1 MTDLAFSP
9 HLLDLVLL
17 VTAAEFVVLGVL
29 NSRSGRGLQWL
40 DLGLALAPGF
50 MLMLAFRVA
59 QPQALS
65 VPTLLCLSA
74 AGLLH
79 AADFYRRH
87 VATATPVGVK
97 NRA

>member
-1 MTDLAFSP
+1 MTDLVFSP

-17 VTAAEFVVLGVL
+17 VTVAEFIGLGIM

-40 DLGLALAPGF
+40 DLGLALAPGS

-87 VATATPVGVK
+87 VATAAP
-97 NRA
+97 R